1 METMVALI
9 CTMCGFVWFI
19 TLLKLYIVVMLY
31 FGSVLVDLESA
42 GILEAVKIMNLRFK
56 TNWILN

>member
-31 FGSVLVDLESA
+31 FGSVLVDLELA
-42 GILEAVKIMNLRFK
+42 GILEAVKIMNL
-56 TNWILN
+56 